1 MSDYK
6 EYNRQSFLGKVPVT
20 LLLDDFETASTLTIL
35 ARQYKIP
42 VLEENVIT
50 SELLSKADTY
60 PDVMKRLQ
68 EIEAYNLVR
77 LLEKK
82 SKTVNESSASIS
94 ITKSDKQ
101 VDAISR
107 VQQIAEQMN
116 KSKDKPS
123 KEQNSIVD
131 KLIQTIKK

>member
-6 EYNRQSFLGKVPVT
+6 EYNGQSFLGKVPVT
-20 LLLDDFETASTLTIL
+20 LLLDDLETASTLTIL

-68 EIEAYNLVR
+68 EIEAYNLVT

-82 SKTVNESSASIS
+82 SKTLNETSTSIS